1 MKVPTLVFTILLSL
15 ASAFNVYA
23 GEHSFQ
29 NRPEGFYRNEKNNS
43 LNLVVKGNSVY
54 LCNFQGGRSRFC
66 RGKFVP
72 DRENKYTIACDSI
85 STEWTSVEKEIFTL
99 QGGHLD
105 RFQIGAVS
113 FIGDSI
119 ENYHRQDSIPSEI
132 LDTLDWMENLYS
144 SSGSLEKRTGWTF
157 PRKFIKGLWLETYP
171 KEPLCEIYDYE
182 MGYSSSR
189 PIDYGVADSFYPDMD
204 TLDIDIIKLICT
216 PTKVNFVLTNSWNHS
231 LHHDSLVCKT
241 MHVTNGFYKNFYQNK
256 GDDEHLYKLYYI
268 EGYATRVK
276 PHCAISELELF
287 GLTSRAS
294 DVYIFDSVT
303 CFKRMALPKNFDF
316 EKRERN
322 TICIDGIIYN
332 FTNYGEKHFCVTA
345 ISDSVI
351 KPFIRSEISYNDTVY
366 PVSEVNIEYYS
377 GHNVRNLHLPSSIKK
392 VSSLKSFSLEQ
403 LYLSDSINTVM
414 GIDCPRLYAIHSPLA
429 NPFFTS
435 VDGIL
440 YNKNK
445 TSLVRFPANKKLTAF
460 TLPKT
465 VKTIKQEAFACV
477 YGLKKINLNACEYI
491 EYDAF
496 RSCVNLSKIKMPT
509 YTDEDM
515 VLDLGQNVFNGCNS
529 LKSLN
534 FKCNVSA
541 YNSIDDLEN
550 LEHLVFEKDVDL
562 ESPTYCPNL
571 KSIKVKKSDD
581 YYTIDGVLYEKYDNE
596 NTLLCY
602 PSNKSE
608 KTFVIP
614 DSVAEIDTKAFEYN
628 KHLEK
633 LVLPNKA
640 TASWFFITGC
650 PKLQAIEN
658 LDKTKIDRLLKIQ
671 YCPSLKMITLPDSLK
686 ELSVRGCDS
695 LMIQIKN
702 NPYFK
707 LVDSVLY
714 SEDMKTL
721 IYYPPI
727 KKDTVFV
734 VPSSVREIKSFAIC
748 NANNL
753 REILFHDSIQSFD
766 GGHVS
771 NCKNLRRY
779 RISANQY
786 EKHMPFGCPNLD
798 SASLSIIYQR
808 YAVVDGVLF
817 TKDTTQLIS
826 YPKDK
831 KDTVYSIP
839 PSVTVIQPCAFIENT
854 CLKSV
859 IIPASVKKMVSIHNN
874 SDIDNYI
881 ECLNFIGCSALKSI
895 TVSSDNN
902 HFRSIDGVLYSK
914 DGKELICYPANKA
927 DANFQIPP
935 SVTTIA
941 SHAFYDNH
949 HIKELTIPS
958 SVFFIGDSVFSGR
971 QLHLIMEGE
980 MPPYICSQKFDGSY
994 SVKIKKAKA
1003 LYRKSPVWSKIK
1015 MK

>member
-29 NRPEGFYRNEKNNS
+29 NRPEGLYRNEKNNS

-54 LCNFQGGRSRFC
+54 LCNFQGGRSSFC

-105 RFQIGAVS
+105 SFQIGAVS

-171 KEPLCEIYDYE
+171 IEPLCEIYDYE

-189 PIDYGVADSFYPDMD
+189 PIDYGVADSYYPDMD

-216 PTKVNFVLTNSWNHS
+216 PTKVNFVLTNTWYHS
-231 LHHDSLVCKT
+231 LHLDSLVYET
-241 MHVTNGFYKNFYQNK
+241 MHVTNGFYNNFYQNK

-276 PHCAISELELF
+276 PHCAISELECF
-287 GLTSRAS
+287 GLSSR
-294 DVYIFDSVT
+294 DCDIYIFDSIT
-303 CFKRMALPKNFDF
+303 CFKNVALPKNFDF
-316 EKRERN
+316 ENREKN
-322 TICIDGIIYN
+322 AICINGIYYN
-332 FTNYGEKHFCVTA
+332 VSNYYGEIHFSVTA
-345 ISDSVI
+345 ISDSVVN
-351 KPFIRSEISYNDTVY
+351 PFIHTEISYKDTIY
-366 PVSEVNIEYYS
+366 PVSEINIAKHS
-377 GHNVRNLHLPSSIKK
+377 DSNVRILRLPSSIKK
-392 VSSLKSFSLEQ
+392 ISSLMSYSLEQ
-403 LYLSDSINTVM
+403 LYLSDSVNSVSE
-414 GIDCPRLYAIHSPLA
+414 IDCPRLCAIHTPQT

-435 VDGIL
+435 IDGIL
-440 YNKNK
+440 YNKDK
-445 TSLVRFPANKKLTAF
+445 TSLVKFPANKKLTAF
-460 TLPKT
+460 TLPKS
-465 VKTIKQEAFACV
+465 VNTIKQEAFACV
-477 YGLKKINLNACEYI
+477 YGLKRINLNACEYI
-491 EYDAF
+491 EDNAF

-509 YTDEDM
+509 YTDEDTE
-515 VLDLGQNVFNGCNS
+515 LELGRNVFNGCNN
-529 LKSLN
+529 LKILN
-534 FKCNVSA
+534 FKSDVYSE
-541 YNSIDDLEN
+541 YSINNLEN

-562 ESPTYCPNL
+562 KSPTFCPNL
-571 KSIKVKKSDD
+571 KSIKVKKSDY
-581 YYTIDGVLYEKYDNE
+581 YYTIDGVLYEKYE

-602 PSNKSE
+602 PSNKSG
-608 KTFVIP
+608 KTFVVP
-614 DSVAEIDTKAFEYN
+614 DSVANIDTKAFENN

-633 LVLPNKA
+633 IVLPTEA
-640 TASWFFITGC
+640 TSFKFFISDC

-658 LDKTKIDRLLKIQ
+658 LDKTKIDGWLKFKN
-671 YCPSLKMITLPDSLK
+671 CPSLKMITLPDSLD
-686 ELSVRGCDS
+686 EFIVSGCDS

-714 SEDMKTL
+714 SADMKTL
-721 IYYPPI
+721 IYYPPV
-727 KKDTVFV
+727 KKDTIFAL
-734 VPSSVREIKSFAIC
+734 PSSVRRIMPFAIC

-753 REILFHDSIQSFD
+753 REIIFHDSIQGY
-766 GGHVS
+766 GGCVS

-786 EKHMPFGCPNLD
+786 EKLNPLGCPNLD
-798 SASLSIIYQR
+798 SASLSIIYPR
-808 YAVVDGVLF
+808 YAVIDGVLF
-817 TKDTTQLIS
+817 TKDTTQLVS
-826 YPKDK
+826 YPENK
-831 KDTVYSIP
+831 KDTVYFIP
-839 PSVTVIQPCAFIENT
+839 PSVTVIQPYAFKENT
-854 CLKSV
+854 YLKCV

-994 SVKIKKAKA
+994 SVKNKKAKA
-1003 LYRKSPVWSKIK
+1003 LYRKSPVWSNIK